1 MSEQPAP
8 MSDEELKNVL
18 KFGAAAMSLAM
29 PNRYPENTQ
38 YHLKLEDGSIDVKVN
53 AQLGSSTV
61 KSQHSMRA
69 RSVNKKLERSGRQ
82 LVDDVVGEYVEIPE
96 PEKEEDEKDTFDSSR
111 AVKGVAEKKDKSVK
125 ENILNA

>member
-8 MSDEELKNVL
+8 MSDEELKNLL

-29 PNRYPENTQ
+29 PNRYPDNTQ
-38 YHLKLEDGSIDVKVN
+38 YTLKLEDGSIDIKVK

-82 LVDDVVGEYVEIPE
+82 LVDDVVGEYVEM
-96 PEKEEDEKDTFDSSR
+96 PEKKKEDE
-111 AVKGVAEKKDKSVK
+111 GKSVK
-125 ENILNA
+125 ESILNS

>member
-8 MSDEELKNVL
+8 ISDEELKNVL

-38 YHLKLEDGSIDVKVN
+38 YTLKLEDGSIDVKVK

-61 KSQHSMRA
+61 ESQHTMRA

-82 LVDDVVGEYVEIPE
+82 LVNDVVGEYVEIPE
-96 PEKEEDEKDTFDSSR
+96 PEKKKKEENE
-111 AVKGVAEKKDKSVK
+111 GMSVK
-125 ENILNA
+125 ENILNF